1 MFMSVFKT
9 APRGGDAVA
18 VWRDTGSASADV
30 AGGTGQ
36 IGGQGDLYFAMSSA
50 PMGGPDIL
58 GCDPVT
64 SVAAPWALRLDEVA
78 FPVGAIAHRH
88 THAGSGWRHLVSG
101 RLRIET
107 DHGAQ
112 IIETGMSW
120 FEPANSPVRAVAL
133 QTSGVT
139 RFVRCMVIPQSF
151 VGLSTF
157 QLCNPK
163 DAELERLQL
172 THRHFDHIL

>member
-30 AGGTGQ
+30 AGG
-36 IGGQGDLYFAMSSA
+36 
-50 PMGGPDIL
+50 
-58 GCDPVT
+58 
-64 SVAAPWALRLDEVA
+64 
-78 FPVGAIAHRH
+78 